1 MASELTKKS
10 CETKACETNSGD
22 LTAFSQACQE
32 LKQIMQQAET
42 KISAENDAARQ
53 NTIKSIIVDAF
64 LIFSKLL
71 GPQESFDAIF
81 TAQQTFVRK
90 NQDRAFED
98 AKV

>member
-42 KISAENDAARQ
+42 KISAENDAAR
-53 NTIKSIIVDAF
+53 
-64 LIFSKLL
+64 
-71 GPQESFDAIF
+71 
-81 TAQQTFVRK
+81 
-90 NQDRAFED
+90 
-98 AKV
+98 